1 MAEFYKLTCID
12 SSKECNII
20 EPISEKLKFIG
31 AVNPITG
38 ALFNNEDIE
47 SAMQIF
53 DSKCLNKNGV
63 KQNCCDPQET
73 KFKMTA
79 EMKEK
84 YKNSRFRLNKVFG
97 EIKSIDRCDDLNNC
111 KSDEWIQ
118 ANPYVL
124 CKIGDN
130 QANVRDNVLKFES
143 LTPNCYNLKC
153 NKNDI
158 SFGELISGNTKS
170 TESRAYTDLK
180 INESISEDNDQAL
193 TVFLNKYK
201 KTYKK
206 NGANYIL
213 TDDNN
218 NDTLLLRAIKK
229 NAQKCV
235 NLLISNG
242 ADVNIRS
249 SDKGKSPLHY
259 ACEYGNAVVVAT
271 LINTGAKLDI
281 LDFKGQPP
289 LFYAVRYAP
298 VETVIYIVNQ
308 NPALLYIIDKNGNTP
323 LHIAY
328 KYSSNPSEVGK
339 YLIENGV
346 DITVKNKKGL
356 TAKNILD
363 KRIKDVKNQ
372 ELIKNSE
379 KFLERFETVAIAKE
393 DKSNLENEILVKL
406 ESASSNLNM
415 ASVNANKDVYKG
427 FITAK
432 QNLDGPI
439 EFDKYACNIGSYD
452 TQKDCEKNGG
462 HWTMYTDDDMSTQ
475 VKLEYQTNID
485 EDEDEDEDGKKK
497 ENPNYYKIVRE
508 KVPQKTLPFPVD
520 HDSLMGITPSPSPS
534 QRPSQRPST
543 THSSSITPSPSTT
556 PSSTPSTTKKSS
568 NLYLWF
574 IISGVIIAVILII
587 LFYIFYLRRRVS

>member
-38 ALFNNEDIE
+38 ALFNKEDIE
-47 SAMQIF
+47 STMQIF
-53 DSKCLNKNGV
+53 DSKCLNKNGI

-79 EMKEK
+79 EMKDK
-84 YKNSRFRLNKVFG
+84 YKNSRFRLNKEFG
-97 EIKSIDRCDDLNNC
+97 EIKSIDRCDDLNTC
-111 KSDEWIQ
+111 KGDEWIS

-130 QANVRDNVLKFES
+130 HANVRDNVLKFNS

-153 NKNDI
+153 NKNDV
-158 SFGELISGNTKS
+158 SFGDLISGNTKS
-170 TESRAYTDLK
+170 TESRSYTDLK
-180 INESISEDNDQAL
+180 LNESISEDNDQAIS
-193 TVFLNKYK
+193 TFLNKYK
-201 KTYKK
+201 KLYKK
-206 NGANYIL
+206 NGVNYIL

-218 NDTLLLRAIKK
+218 DDTLLLRSIKK
-229 NAQKCV
+229 NSQKCV
-235 NLLISNG
+235 NLLIKNG

-249 SDKGKSPLHY
+249 SDKGKTPLHY
-259 ACEYGNAVVVAT
+259 ACEYGNEVIIAI

-289 LFYAVRYAP
+289 LFYAIRYAQI
-298 VETVIYIVNQ
+298 ETVIYIINQ

-328 KYSSNPSEVGK
+328 KYSPNPYEVGK

-346 DITVKNKKGL
+346 DITLKNKKGL

-372 ELIKNSE
+372 ELVKYSG
-379 KFLERFETVAIAKE
+379 KFLEKFETVAMADE
-393 DKSNLENEILVKL
+393 DKSELSNDLLLKL

-415 ASVNANKDVYKG
+415 ASVNANKDIYKG
-427 FITAK
+427 FVTAK
-432 QNLDGPI
+432 QQLDGPI

-462 HWTMYTDDDMSTQ
+462 HWTMYTNDDMTTQ
-475 VKLEYQTNID
+475 VKLEYQTNIEDNEDDD
-485 EDEDEDEDGKKK
+485 EEDEDGNKK

-508 KVPQKTLPFPVD
+508 KIHYKTLPFPVD
-520 HDSLMGITPSPSPS
+520 HDSLMGITP
-534 QRPSQRPST
+534 
-543 THSSSITPSPSTT
+543 TPSPSTSPSPSSFPST
-556 PSSTPSTTKKSS
+556 SPSPSSTPSSSSKS
-568 NLYLWF
+568 NKYLWF
-574 IISGVIIAVILII
+574 TTGALIILII
-587 LFYIFYLRRRVS
+587 LFILYYYFHLRRRS